1 MFPRE
6 SIPGMWNCRKQ
17 QAGVKL
23 QLTETALQRSC
34 GYVVKLA
41 LSLVRSGVLVNIN
54 FVDPI
59 FGKFLRLI

>member
-1 MFPRE
+1 MFPRG

-23 QLTETALQRSC
+23 QLTGTVLQRSC

-41 LSLVRSGVLVNIN
+41 LSLVRSGVLAKFN

-59 FGKFLRLI
+59 FGKF